1 MPGLAP
7 ISLQQFLNPTTGLPY
22 SGARAGFFEASSGTP
37 IVVYQDYGLGTP
49 HSNPVIADAYG
60 RFPPIFISEAVGFY
74 RLRLTTSGGVVLPLG
89 DGGSF
94 DIDVLPVIGPVEG
107 DGGGAEVPVDPNSVL
122 TTGDVIWT
130 PAKTTR
136 AGFVRM
142 NGRTIGS
149 GSSGAAERANAD
161 CEDLYTYIHNNFSDT
176 LCPVT
181 GGRGANAAADFA
193 ANKPIATIDM
203 RARGPF
209 GLDDMGNSAA
219 SRLSGLTFGS
229 GGTATTGGAN
239 GGASTKTLITSEMPS
254 HTHVQTAQS
263 PTFTYTERNDGSF
276 SGSSDVITELAATG
290 LANSITTTGDASPG
304 DTGVAGSGA
313 AFDKMPPFILGTWL
327 WRL

>member
-22 SGARAGFFEASSGTP
+22 SGARAGFFEASSNTP
-37 IVVYQDYGLGTP
+37 ITVYQDYGLGTAHP
-49 HSNPVIADAYG
+49 NPVIADAYG

-89 DGGSF
+89 DSGDF

-107 DGGGAEVPVDPNSVL
+107 EGGGAEVPVDPNSVL

-161 CEDLYTYIHNNFSDT
+161 CEDLFTYIYNNFSNT

-239 GGASTKTLITSEMPS
+239 GGASTKTLAIAELPP
-254 HTHVQTAQS
+254 HPHAQTAQN
-263 PTFTYTERNDGSF
+263 PTFTFEKRNDASF
-276 SGSSDVITELAATG
+276 GGSSDVIVAIAATG
-290 LANSITTTGDASPG
+290 EPTSVTTASDSTPGNTAN
-304 DTGVAGSGA
+304 AGSGT